1 VGLQGETEKEGEE
14 VMGLLAGNILVGSII
29 LGLCICSGLEKIA
42 FRLHE
47 VAKAIEEK
55 NKGEKKKEERGNA

>member
-1 VGLQGETEKEGEE
+1 
-14 VMGLLAGNILVGSII
+14 MGLLAGNILVGSVI
-29 LGLCICSGLEKIA
+29 LGLCISSGLEKIA

-55 NKGEKKKEERGNA
+55 NKEERRNA

>member
-1 VGLQGETEKEGEE
+1 
-14 VMGLLAGNILVGSII
+14 MGLLAGNILLGSVI
-29 LGLCICSGLEKIA
+29 LGVFISSGLEKIA

-55 NKGEKKKEERGNA
+55 NKAEKNKEERRNA

>member
-1 VGLQGETEKEGEE
+1 MGSGLVG
-14 VMGLLAGNILVGSII
+14 GSII
-29 LGLCICSGLEKIA
+29 IGAVILGTAISSGLERIA

-55 NKGEKKKEERGNA
+55 NKEEKKEERRNA

>member
-1 VGLQGETEKEGEE
+1 MGAGLVG
-14 VMGLLAGNILVGSII
+14 GSII
-29 LGLCICSGLEKIA
+29 IGAVILGTAISSGLERIA

-55 NKGEKKKEERGNA
+55 NKDEKKKEERRNA

>member
-1 VGLQGETEKEGEE
+1 MGAGLVG
-14 VMGLLAGNILVGSII
+14 GSII
-29 LGLCICSGLEKIA
+29 VGAVILGTAISSGLERIA

-55 NKGEKKKEERGNA
+55 NKEEEVNLEEKMLRNVD